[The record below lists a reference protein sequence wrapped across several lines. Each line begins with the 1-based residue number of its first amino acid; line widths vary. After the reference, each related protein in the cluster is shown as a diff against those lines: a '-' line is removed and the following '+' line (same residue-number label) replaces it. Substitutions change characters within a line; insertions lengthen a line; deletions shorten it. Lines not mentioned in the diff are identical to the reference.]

1 MPSLN
6 ARWCHGSQVDVERPC
21 LLGYWFRRHE
31 MRSKNERRP
40 LGGGRSRMFVDGE
53 RRAAGVS
60 EKEMD
65 ILALTMQMKVT
76 VKRLLVANTSV
87 DNSNSVGA
95 F

>member
-1 MPSLN
+1 
-6 ARWCHGSQVDVERPC
+6 
-21 LLGYWFRRHE
+21 
-31 MRSKNERRP
+31 
-40 LGGGRSRMFVDGE
+40 MFVDGE
-53 RRAAGVS
+53 RRAAGAS